1 MATLT
6 VTLPAVVK
14 LSNAGTTKVPF
25 QPYHENF
32 VAFVPAEGAVEFEVE
47 TAGQFFYYQEQAKNS
62 KLVFKQ
68 LDAIEKEPA
77 EGTIII
83 DLPAL
88 VTLTNVAD
96 HAVEF
101 VPYRENF
108 VVSIAEGDAVVI
120 EAKTAGQVL
129 YYVATEQ
136 VNKGIAVT
144 FAAKE

>member
-1 MATLT
+1 MATIT

-14 LSNAGTTKVPF
+14 LTNSKTEKVPF

-32 VAFVPAEGAVEFEVE
+32 IAYVPGEGAVEFEVE
-47 TAGQFFYYQEQAKNS
+47 TVGQFFYYAEQAKNS
-62 KLVFKQ
+62 GLVFEQ
-68 LDAIEKEPA
+68 LQAIEDEPA
-77 EGTIII
+77 EGTIVI

-88 VTLTNVAD
+88 VTLTNVVD

-101 VPYRENF
+101 LPYRENF
-108 VVSIAEGDAVVI
+108 PVSIAAGDVVVL

-129 YYVATEQ
+129 YYKAAEQ
-136 VNKGIAVT
+136 VNKGIEVT